1 MQHLLKRN
9 AKTTGN
15 LMKTNKKYTMNLNQ
29 FAIAQGYKPKVKKRV
44 MDGNNT
50 ASYVAYGFS
59 ENSFIYPISPS
70 SSMGDHMDKYMSEET
85 QNMFG

>member
-1 MQHLLKRN
+1 LKKN
-9 AKTTGN
+9 VKNTSN
-15 LMKTNKKYTMNLNQ
+15 LMKTSKKYNMNLNQ
-29 FAIAQGYKPKVKKRV
+29 FAIAIAQGYKPKVKKRV

-70 SSMGDHMDKYMSEET
+70 SSMGDHMDKYMSEDT
-85 QNMFG
+85 